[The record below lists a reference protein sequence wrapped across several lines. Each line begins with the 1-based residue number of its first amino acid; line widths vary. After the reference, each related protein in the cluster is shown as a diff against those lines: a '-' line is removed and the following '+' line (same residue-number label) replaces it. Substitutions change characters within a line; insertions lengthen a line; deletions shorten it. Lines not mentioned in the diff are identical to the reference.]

1 LEEGHLWF
9 ESTGGRAPAFFVKP
23 ASPAGSVVVLHEVW
37 GLVPHIEN
45 VCKRISKLGFT
56 AVAPDLYWK
65 HKELLVPEKIR
76 AAMEGVWELSLLE
89 RRDINKVREALTK
102 KGLPHE
108 IMQVA
113 TTLYN
118 KSFRDQILDNAVA
131 CVKYVYERTPKVAT
145 LGFCLGGG
153 ISARVATR
161 FPQLSACI
169 VFYGEPPDTPEVQKV
184 RAPILTI
191 HAEQDEIINSKIPEF
206 VHSVLASG
214 KDLTLK
220 VYPATRHG
228 FFNETN
234 REIYNGAAA
243 EDAWELT
250 KWFLS
255 RKLRQ

>member
-1 LEEGHLWF
+1 MV
-9 ESTGGRAPAFFVKP
+9 PAFFVKP

-37 GLVPHIEN
+37 GLVPHIEDI
-45 VCKRISKLGFT
+45 CKRISKLGFT

-76 AAMEGVWELSLLE
+76 AAMEGVWNLSLLE
-89 RRDINKVREALTK
+89 RRDISKVREALTK
-102 KGLPHE
+102 KGLSHE

-118 KSFRDQILDNAVA
+118 QDFRDQMLDSAVA
-131 CVKYVYERTPKVAT
+131 CVKYVYERNPRVAT
-145 LGFCLGGG
+145 LGFCMGGG

-161 FPQLSACI
+161 FPQLTACI
-169 VFYGEPPDTPEVQKV
+169 VFYGEPPDTPEVQKI
-184 RAPILTI
+184 RAPILAV

-206 VHSVLASG
+206 VHSALASG

-228 FFNETN
+228 FFNDTN
-234 REIYNGAAA
+234 KEIYNGAAA

>member
-1 LEEGHLWF
+1 LEQGHLRF
-9 ESTGGRAPAFFVKP
+9 ESTGGRVPAFFVKP

-76 AAMEGVWELSLLE
+76 AAMEGVWNLSLLE

-102 KGLPHE
+102 KGLSQE

-113 TTLYN
+113 MTLYN
-118 KSFRDQILDNAVA
+118 QDFRDQMLDSAVA
-131 CVKYVYERTPKVAT
+131 CVKYTYERTPRVAT

-161 FPQLSACI
+161 FPQLTACI
-169 VFYGEPPDTPEVQKV
+169 VFYGEPPTTEVKKI

-191 HAEQDEIINSKIPEF
+191 HAEHDEIINSKIPEF
-206 VHSVLASG
+206 VHSVLSSG

-228 FFNETN
+228 FFNDTN
-234 REIYNGAAA
+234 KENYNGAAA

-255 RKLRQ
+255 RKLRR